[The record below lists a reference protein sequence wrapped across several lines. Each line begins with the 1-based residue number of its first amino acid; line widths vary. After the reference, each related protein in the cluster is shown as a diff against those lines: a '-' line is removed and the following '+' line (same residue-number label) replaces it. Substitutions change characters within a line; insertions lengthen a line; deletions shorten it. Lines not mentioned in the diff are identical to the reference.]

1 MDNIGRFAQLI
12 PGDDVCALIDSEVS
26 RFYLTGFASDFGFLI
41 VSKKGSFFLTDSR
54 YIEAAREA
62 VKGCEVLET
71 AALGAQFSMIFSA
84 LGCSSI
90 LVEAERT
97 TLAGLKRLRRF
108 AKGYSVKTDGC
119 IDAVLTAMRSL
130 KTAREVAL
138 IEKAQALTDSAFD
151 HILGVIKPGI
161 TEREVCLELD
171 FFMLKNGADAVAFET
186 IAASG
191 VNGSKPHAV
200 PGGKRLAQGEMV
212 TLDFGAV
219 CGGYRSDM
227 TRTVALG
234 KPGGDEAKVYGIV
247 LEAQARALAKIA
259 DGVTCFDADAAG
271 RDFIAARGY
280 GACFG
285 HGIGHGVG
293 VEIHEEPRVSKT
305 SKQALRAGNVV
316 TVEPG
321 IYLPGKF
328 GVRIEDM
335 VLVAAG
341 GCRNLTASR
350 KDLVIL

>member
-1 MDNIGRFAQLI
+1 MDNIGRFAQLL
-12 PGDDVCALIDSEVS
+12 PGDGVCALIDSEVS

-62 VKGCEVLET
+62 VTGCEVLET
-71 AALGAQFSMIFSA
+71 AALGAQLKMI
-84 LGCSSI
+84 LSS
-90 LVEAERT
+90 LDCGSVNVEAEKT
-97 TLAGLKRLRRF
+97 TLAGLKRLRRLVRD
-108 AKGYSVKTDGC
+108 YSVKADGSL
-119 IDAVLTAMRSL
+119 DAILTAMRSL
-130 KTAREVAL
+130 KTAGEVAL
-138 IEKAQALTDSAFD
+138 IEKAQAITDRAFD
-151 HILGVIKPGI
+151 YILGVIKPGI
-161 TEREVCLELD
+161 TERELCLELD
-171 FFMLKNGADAVAFET
+171 FFMLKNRADAAAFNT

-200 PGGKRLAQGEMV
+200 PGGKKLAKGEMV

-234 KPGGDEAKVYGIV
+234 KPGEEETKVYGIV

-271 RDFIAARGY
+271 RDLITARGY

-305 SKQALRAGNVV
+305 SKQALRAGNIV

-335 VLVAAG
+335 VLVTAG
-341 GCRNLTASR
+341 GCRNLTNSP
-350 KDLVIL
+350 KDLIIL